1 MTLVYVVVTGPPA
14 SGKSTLSRHLAQA
27 LGLPRL
33 VKDDIKQRL
42 LDEHPAADVV
52 DSRETGRAAVRELLE
67 RAAEAGSGVL
77 DSVWVDRATATER
90 LTRLGDVVEVHC
102 RCDLET
108 LRRRYVER
116 APTRPRGHFDEERSD
131 DELWRTELRRPLA
144 GGWPVGDVDTPAP
157 VDGPALAERVTP
169 ATAGR
174 LSRRRSRR

>member
-1 MTLVYVVVTGPPA
+1 M
-14 SGKSTLSRHLAQA
+14 
-27 LGLPRL
+27 
-33 VKDDIKQRL
+33 KDDVKQRL

-108 LRRRYVER
+108 V
-116 APTRPRGHFDEERSD
+116 PTR
-131 DELWRTELRRPLA
+131 RTGTASRPDGTGLA
-144 GGWPVGDVDTPAP
+144 HPPDSP
-157 VDGPALAERVTP
+157 
-169 ATAGR
+169 
-174 LSRRRSRR
+174 